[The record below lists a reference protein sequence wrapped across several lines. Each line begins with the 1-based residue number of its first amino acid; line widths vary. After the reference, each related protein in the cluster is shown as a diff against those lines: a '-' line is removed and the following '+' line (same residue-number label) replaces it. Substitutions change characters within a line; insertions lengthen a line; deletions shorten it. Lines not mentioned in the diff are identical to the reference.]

1 MFRYKKERKNA
12 IISVSQEVSE
22 KDCKKLILD
31 NTRWEASL
39 YTPLTFIVFIFSCF
53 KYKIF
58 FVLFFI
64 EEAPKRVDELN

>member
-31 NTRWEASL
+31 NTRWEAS
-39 YTPLTFIVFIFSCF
+39 YTFTAYMVFVF
-53 KYKIF
+53 KLNSN
-58 FVLFFI
+58 FVFVSLLFFA

>member
-31 NTRWEASL
+31 NTRWEAS
-39 YTPLTFIVFIFSCF
+39 
-53 KYKIF
+53 
-58 FVLFFI
+58 
-64 EEAPKRVDELN
+64 